1 MFTDKQLDEIEA
13 RRSVADTPALVDEV
27 RRFNHVVDAA
37 FNLKEVRARMDR
49 HHKNF
54 MEIRGELMEKEEKF
68 QAALVKLLEGDEE
81 GAEQGEEL

>member
-13 RRSVADTPALVDEV
+13 RNSAADIPAIVAEV
-27 RRFNHVVDAA
+27 RRFNRMVDAA
-37 FNLKEVRARMDR
+37 FNLKEVRARIDR

-68 QAALVKLLEGDEE
+68 QATLVKLLEGEEAEE
-81 GAEQGEEL
+81 GEVL

>member
-13 RRSVADTPALVDEV
+13 RRSVADIPALVDEV
-27 RRFNHVVDAA
+27 RRFNHVIDTA

-54 MEIRGELMEKEEKF
+54 MEIRGELMEKEEEF
-68 QAALVKLLEGDEE
+68 QAALVKLLEGEE
-81 GAEQGEEL
+81 KAVELGEDL